1 MSARPD
7 RGDTPPRIHSAAGKG
22 SGPDRRGGSLI
33 LIGGACLPHGHAL
46 RSFLE
51 ISGATT
57 GARIIGLT
65 TASAEAEESAQY
77 WKASFLAAGAP
88 NVEIPMFTRANPEID
103 AQVAAMIAE
112 ANGLFL
118 GGGD

>member
-7 RGDTPPRIHSAAGKG
+7 RGDTPPRIDSAAGNG
-22 SGPDRRGGSLI
+22 SRPERRGGPLI

-77 WKASFLAAGAP
+77 WKGWFLAAGARKYG
-88 NVEIPMFTRANPEID
+88 IPWSRRANPEID
-103 AQVAAMIAE
+103 
-112 ANGLFL
+112 GRSRR
-118 GGGD
+118 